1 MTQHAEQRGGKQH
14 DSKQHGKKRQG
25 SPKEAWDAIAA
36 DYDRFVT
43 PGNSELAIH
52 ALELANLKP
61 GDRFLDVAAGSGAL
75 SIPAAKLGAR
85 IVATDWSP
93 RMIEKFRKNVDALE
107 LPNAEG
113 RVMDCH
119 TLDFPDDSFDVAGS
133 QFGVMLVPDQA
144 SALREMVRVTRPGGR
159 VVLIG
164 FGCPTK
170 FEALQ
175 FFIGAIKS
183 VVPGFPGLPNDPPP
197 LEFQVSNPAVLKQRL
212 SDAGLRDVVIDTDR
226 KETLEFKSGQDL
238 WNWCLGSNPIPGM
251 LVSGLDDK
259 QKKKV
264 RKKLDEM
271 IAERAGNSK
280 TAILAADINI
290 GIGTKMQA

>member
-1 MTQHAEQRGGKQH
+1 MTQIAKQRSSTQH
-14 DSKQHGKKRQG
+14 DKEQQG

-36 DYDRFVT
+36 DYDQFVT

-93 RMIEKFRKNVDALE
+93 RMIERFRKNVDALD
-107 LPNAEG
+107 LPDAPVDAKG
-113 RVMDCH
+113 HVMDCH
-119 TLDFPDDSFDVAGS
+119 ALDFPDDSFDVAGS

-144 SALREMVRVTRPGGR
+144 SALHEMVRVTRPGGR

-183 VVPGFPGLPNDPPP
+183 VVPDFPGLPNDPPP

-212 SDAGLRDVVIDTDR
+212 SEAGLRDVVIDADQ
-226 KETLEFKSGQDL
+226 KEKLEFTSGQDL

-251 LVSGLDDK
+251 LVSGLSEN
-259 QKKKV
+259 QKKKI

-271 IAERAGNSK
+271 IAERAGNRK
-280 TAILAADINI
+280 TAILTADINI
-290 GIGTKMQA
+290 GIGTK